1 MHSIRSGR
9 LPLCVLFVEAVQV
22 CSASGSQKLC
32 GRIAVEATLQA
43 SRRSCSMCNH
53 DTERAEEEMT
63 HEEIGGPLGFRY
75 GAYGNK
81 QLRLATLDMFNRWR
95 FVDFDSLMFG

>member
-1 MHSIRSGR
+1 
-9 LPLCVLFVEAVQV
+9 
-22 CSASGSQKLC
+22 
-32 GRIAVEATLQA
+32 
-43 SRRSCSMCNH
+43 MCNH